1 MKCTNKLFAVIL
13 SAVTLLSMSAC
24 GSKNTIPCEYERN
37 TLSSSL
43 AISTAKSLYVYSEP
57 FAKDLCVDDKVYI
70 NTVNLQGAYAAGLFD
85 INDKTVL
92 YGKNMYEDM
101 TPASITKLLT
111 TLVVLKE
118 FDMNKKLIFTPN
130 CKITEAGAQLLG
142 LSEGDT
148 LTTEQALNI
157 LLLFSANDV
166 AMMLANNYEGGYD
179 AFIKKMNE
187 EAANL
192 GATHTHFVN
201 PHGLTEEN
209 HQTCVY
215 DLYLILNEL
224 VKYDKFKE
232 IVSQTGYATS
242 YTKAD
247 GSIKTI
253 ELSNT
258 NQFIKG
264 DREVPEGYK
273 VLGGKTGTTEAA
285 GKCLIIYFED
295 SERNPYIACILRD
308 EDYDMLYSDMT
319 NLISNA
325 K

>member
-1 MKCTNKLFAVIL
+1 MILSVSLLFA
-13 SAVTLLSMSAC
+13 TGC
-24 GSKNTIPCEYERN
+24 KNTNDIPSQYERN
-37 TLSSSL
+37 SLTSSL
-43 AISTAKSLYVYSEP
+43 VVSTAKSLYEYSEP
-57 FAKDLCVDDKVYI
+57 FAENLCVDDKDYI
-70 NTVNLQGAYAAGLFD
+70 DGVNIQNAYAAGLFD

-92 YGKNMYEDM
+92 YGKNMYEEM

-111 TLVVLKE
+111 TLVALKYCDLSSE
-118 FDMNKKLIFTPN
+118 LIFTPE

-142 LSEGDT
+142 LSEGDKMT
-148 LTTEQALNI
+148 LDQALNI

-166 AMMLANNYEGGYD
+166 AMMIAHNYEGGYD
-179 AFIKKMNE
+179 AFIQQMNN
-187 EAANL
+187 EAKAL

-201 PHGLTEEN
+201 PHGLTEET
-209 HQTCVY
+209 HKTCVY

-224 VKYDKFKE
+224 LKYNKFKE
-232 IVSQTGYATS
+232 IVCQTGYATS

-247 GSIKTI
+247 GTIKTI

-264 DREVPEGYK
+264 DREVPEGYT

-285 GKCLIIYFED
+285 GKCLIIYFKDEKD
-295 SERNPYIACILRD
+295 NPYIACILRAD
-308 EDYDMLYSDMT
+308 DYDVLYNNMT
-319 NLISNA
+319 ELIQSA